1 MPAGPGPSPVDPGA
15 LAVKLN
21 RELDGLLADDDAR
34 RVAHYPGDP
43 TERQPVHTVY
53 VPGDRFDADTPA
65 QWGAGA
71 QELLERF
78 APDPGT

>member
-1 MPAGPGPSPVDPGA
+1 MPAGPEPSPGDPGA
-15 LAVKLN
+15 LADELN

-53 VPGDRFDADTPA
+53 VPGSGANRSSSSCAPA
-65 QWGAGA
+65 PHWAGVSA
-71 QELLERF
+71 SKRS
-78 APDPGT
+78 PGT